1 MVKHIIL
8 WQLKEEYNTQEKEDI
23 KAGIKAGLEGIGEVE
38 LTLKHSAAQDTF
50 KPFNQLKL

>member
-23 KAGIKAGLEGIGEVE
+23 KAGINTCADRRTGIFQCRCDVGLY
-38 LTLKHSAAQDTF
+38 F
-50 KPFNQLKL
+50 